1 MIQSRIRVAEL
12 VNGFAVEGPGGGAS
26 RFGISLGKSLD
37 QTRFQPRILGLWNFG
52 MAYEKER
59 LTALNEAGI
68 LAHAATDWQ
77 ERNPYRSFWMA
88 YQNLRKFFSSHA
100 VDILHSHS
108 EFGDIAALFLK
119 IVHRRL
125 ILIRT
130 IHNGYPIEWRKRPIR
145 RLFLTNLLYPFFF
158 SAEIGVN
165 QAIVDQL
172 DKRWIARILNK
183 KAIWQPNAI
192 DLNRF
197 IGITESKRGLLAEL
211 SIDKNTFIVGSIG
224 RLAIEKGIEDLLQAA
239 SLVVKANPHVFFVI
253 VGEGDLRAALVD
265 IAENLGISKHVRF
278 TGARPDIEA
287 MYGCFDVLV
296 NSSLWEGLSTVILEG
311 LAARVPVIATDIPGN
326 QAILTHGKNSLI
338 VPPARPDKLA
348 KAILEIAE
356 DHPLRSLLIKN
367 GLETVESY
375 RIEAITQSHEILYQ
389 RLFQKHT

>member
-1 MIQSRIRVAEL
+1 MIQPRIRIAEL

-37 QTRFQPRILGLWNFG
+37 QTRFQSSIVGLWNFG

-59 LTALNEAGI
+59 MTALNEAGM
-68 LAHAATDWQ
+68 LAYAATGWQ
-77 ERNPYRSFWMA
+77 ELNPYRSFWMA
-88 YQNLRKFFSSHA
+88 FQDLRTFFSLNP

-119 IVHRRL
+119 VFHRRL

-145 RLFLTNLLYPFFF
+145 RLLLTNLLYPIFF

-165 QAIVDQL
+165 QAIVNQL
-172 DKRWIARILNK
+172 DKRWIARLLHK
-183 KAIWQPNAI
+183 KAIKLPNAI

-197 IGITESKRGLLAEL
+197 IGIKKSRRAILNEL
-211 SIDKNTFIVGSIG
+211 SIDKDAFVVGSIG

-239 SLVVKANPHVFFVI
+239 ELLVKANPRVYFII
-253 VGEGDLRAALVD
+253 VGEGDLRASLVEV
-265 IAENLGISKHVRF
+265 AANLGIQKHVCF
-278 TGARPDIEA
+278 TGARSDIEA

-311 LAARVPVIATDIPGN
+311 LAARVPVIATAIPGN
-326 QAILTHGKNSLI
+326 KAILAHGNNSLL
-338 VPPARPDKLA
+338 VPPGRPDKMA
-348 KAILEIAE
+348 DAILKIFE
-356 DHPLRSLLIKN
+356 DQSLRDMLIEN
-367 GLETVESY
+367 GLETVKSY
-375 RIEAITQSHEILYQ
+375 RIEAISRDHEILYQ
-389 RLFQKHT
+389 KLYR